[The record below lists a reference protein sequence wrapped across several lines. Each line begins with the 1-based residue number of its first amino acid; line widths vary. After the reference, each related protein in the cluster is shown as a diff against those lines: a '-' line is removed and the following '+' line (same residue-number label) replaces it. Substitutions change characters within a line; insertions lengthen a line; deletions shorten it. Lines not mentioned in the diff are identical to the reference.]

1 MISPVLRIGTR
12 GSPLALRQADMTAA
26 ALRLADPA
34 LAAPGAVEIVPIRTT
49 GDRVQDRTLAEI
61 GGKGLFTK
69 EIEEALLSGAVD
81 LAVHSMKDMPT
92 AQPAGLVLAAWLPRE
107 DARDVLVAPGASRIA
122 ELPHGARVGTAALRR
137 KAQLLALRPDLVVEP
152 LRGNVDTR
160 LGKLQRGET
169 EATLLA
175 LAGLRRLGRD
185 SVGTPIPVEDM
196 LPAVGQGAVCVE
208 CRAGDARA
216 LALLAAINHAPTD
229 ICVRAEMAMLRVLD
243 GSCRTPIAGHAT
255 LLDGGGAMWL
265 RALVARPDGS
275 EVIATE
281 RRGPAPT
288 GEAMGIDAGEE
299 LRRRAGPDFFAT

>member
-1 MISPVLRIGTR
+1 MTATPFRIGTR
-12 GSPLALRQADMTAA
+12 GSPLALAQAHMTRDALVAA
-26 ALRLADPA
+26 HPA
-34 LAAPGAVEIVPIRTT
+34 LAAPGAVEIVVVRTT
-49 GDRVQDRTLAEI
+49 GDAVQDRRLSEI

-69 EIEEALLSGAVD
+69 EIEDQLVAGTVD
-81 LAVHSMKDMPT
+81 IGVHSSKDMP
-92 AQPAGLVLAAWLPRE
+92 PRLPDGLTLAAFLPRE
-107 DARDVLVAPGASRIA
+107 DARDALIAPAGARTIA
-122 ELPHGARVGTAALRR
+122 ELPRGATVATVALRR
-137 KAQLLALRPDLVVEP
+137 QALLLHRRPDLRVVAI
-152 LRGNVDTR
+152 RGNVDTR
-160 LGKLQRGET
+160 LRKLDEGVAQ
-169 EATLLA
+169 ALILA
-175 LAGLRRLGRD
+175 RAGLNRLDKRD
-185 SVGTPIPVEDM
+185 LGAAIPAGDM

-281 RRGPAPT
+281 RHGPAPT
-288 GEAMGIDAGEE
+288 GEA
-299 LRRRAGPDFFAT
+299 